1 MNDPTSTTI
10 PSDMRAHRHPI
21 QIDDDGRLFALEITG
36 GRLQPRGV
44 ILMNREGGIVMIPEL
59 TIEQLQRPTAD
70 EPGAG
75 RLAAALKRLSAL
87 EIDDLDGA
95 EALPIDRL
103 EAAIEEYA
111 HYLHN
116 VKPDLATWSSAIE
129 EADTERRKIR
139 ALAIDVITSGD
150 PDKDMGG
157 GAIELVDQVC
167 RYATAWRD
175 GASGLAREGLLEIG
189 AARGPGE
196 FFASLRAVLRE
207 RELWRSVANDL
218 SGAAV
223 EFFKGETPEPDPFM
237 LTAKGDRAVSQVE
250 ALAIA
255 ADRYRRDL
263 RHYEGTVAG
272 IASDRIAE
280 LEAEVARLT
289 RELASEQQR
298 IASVLEAGRIG
309 SSAVPDDFDPKPVI
323 EKAKA
328 ATRAVLELL
337 APDAIEGVRVVY
349 PGAAILR
356 VLVTVTGPD
365 AVLEEIERDVATA
378 VGGDLG
384 EDMHLV
390 VEVEPGTPPEGWKV
404 VQAASGA
411 WACQLEADELASSST
426 GTATEAEAVDAAWRE
441 EASEMEREA

>member
-1 MNDPTSTTI
+1 MTDPTTTI
-10 PSDMRAHRHPI
+10 PSDLRTHRHPT

-75 RLAAALKRLSAL
+75 RLAAALKRLNAL

-103 EAAIEEYA
+103 EAAIEEYVY
-111 HYLHN
+111 YLHN
-116 VKPDLATWSSAIE
+116 VKPDLAGWHKDIQEAE
-129 EADTERRKIR
+129 EERRKIR

-150 PDKDMGG
+150 PSKDMGG
-157 GAIELVDQVC
+157 GALDLVDQVC

-196 FFASLRAVLRE
+196 FFASLRAVLRD
-207 RELWRSVANDL
+207 RDLWRAVASDL

-328 ATRAVLELL
+328 AARGVLELL
-337 APDAIEGVRVVY
+337 APESIEGVRVAY

-356 VLVTVTGPD
+356 VLVPVGVAED
-365 AVLEEIERDVATA
+365 VLTEIESEVARN

-384 EDMHLV
+384 EDVHV
-390 VEVEPGTPPEGWKV
+390 IVECEPGKPPAGWKV
-404 VQAASGA
+404 VSSSPGPWAYFLDGDEGSPTSTAAS
-411 WACQLEADELASSST
+411 
-426 GTATEAEAVDAAWRE
+426 EAEAVDGAWRE